1 MTADTMDAPLET
13 PLSRAEYEDF
23 LFDEAALL
31 DKHCFD
37 EWLALF
43 TPDAIYE
50 VPQAGAADDADSAEE
65 LFYVADDYK
74 RLCYRVQRMKSVANH
89 SEWPASV
96 STRLVG
102 NVRVR
107 GVDAQGVHVDCRFI
121 THRSKNDLTDVY
133 CGHHQYVLRQVDGQI
148 RIASKRSFVD
158 MNSLRQQGK
167 VTIIL

>member
-1 MTADTMDAPLET
+1 MTADTMAKPLVT

-31 DKHCFD
+31 DAHRFD

-43 TPDAIYE
+43 TTDAIYE
-50 VPQAGAADDADSAEE
+50 VPQAGAADTADSAEE

-74 RLCYRVQRMKSVANH
+74 RLCYRVTRMKSTANH

-96 STRLVG
+96 STRLIG

-107 GVDAQGVHVDCRFI
+107 GVDEGGVHVESRFI
-121 THRSKNDLTDVY
+121 THRSKNDTTDVY
-133 CGHHQYVLRQVDGQI
+133 CGHHHYILRHVDGKI
-148 RIASKRSFVD
+148 MIASKRSFVD

-167 VTIIL
+167 VTVIL